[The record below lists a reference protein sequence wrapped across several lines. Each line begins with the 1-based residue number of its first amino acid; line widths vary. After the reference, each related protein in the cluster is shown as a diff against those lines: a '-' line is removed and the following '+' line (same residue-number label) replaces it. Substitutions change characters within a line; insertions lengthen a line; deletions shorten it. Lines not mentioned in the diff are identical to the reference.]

1 MLSST
6 YLLFRFQSQH
16 FLLHYRHEKSFIFYW
31 NSFLLSSSVFFK
43 CCWYTGKSPCSDLSG
58 PYGLV
63 KWMEKF
69 ETESIFFGRPFDD
82 SARVQQNCANPVAAL
97 KNQYYTLGYIHFQN
111 DSINSYLYEHCGLSM
126 NIMDYLW
133 TLWIIMMID
142 INLKRFLTIVKV
154 WILELSLKKKSI
166 GTSKTFMTCGFTFST
181 TENYS
186 FLLIIIWKHNEK
198 MWRHLTYFKFQAY
211 NRLLEFSASQ
221 SMDKVHYTVQVGNV
235 KSNC

>member
-1 MLSST
+1 MKNHLYFIEIPSCWVYVCFLNAVDILVKALALTLVAHMDWSSGW
-6 YLLFRFQSQH
+6 
-16 FLLHYRHEKSFIFYW
+16 KSLKQ
-31 NSFLLSSSVFFK
+31 NPSFL
-43 CCWYTGKSPCSDLSG
+43 D
-58 PYGLV
+58 
-63 KWMEKF
+63 
-69 ETESIFFGRPFDD
+69 
-82 SARVQQNCANPVAAL
+82 
-97 KNQYYTLGYIHFQN
+97 
-111 DSINSYLYEHCGLSM
+111 GLSM
-126 NIMDYLW
+126 ILHVFNKTVPTQWLLWKTNITHWDTFTSRMIQLTLTCMNIVDYLW
-133 TLWIIMMID
+133 TLWIIYEYCGLSWWLTLIS
-142 INLKRFLTIVKV
+142 KRFLTIVKV

-211 NRLLEFSASQ
+211 NRLLEFSISQ

>member
-154 WILELSLKKKSI
+154 WILELSLKKKI
-166 GTSKTFMTCGFTFST
+166 HRYIKNIYDMWL
-181 TENYS
+181 Y
-186 FLLIIIWKHNEK
+186 FL
-198 MWRHLTYFKFQAY
+198 Y
-211 NRLLEFSASQ
+211 NRKLFISPNYYLKTQWE
-221 SMDKVHYTVQVGNV
+221 NV
-235 KSNC
+235 EPSDIL